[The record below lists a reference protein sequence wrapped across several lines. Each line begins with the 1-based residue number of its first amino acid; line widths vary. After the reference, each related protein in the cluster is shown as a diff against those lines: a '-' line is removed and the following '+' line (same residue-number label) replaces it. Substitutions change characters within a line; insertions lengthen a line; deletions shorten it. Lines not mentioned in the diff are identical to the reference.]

1 MPTLNS
7 KLCQGPCLPYCSGR
21 TTKIILLILIVV
33 LSLVVIIL
41 GMRLYDLDLNL
52 NRTQLRRNNQEK
64 NRIN

>member
-1 MPTLNS
+1 MPPLNS

-21 TTKIILLILIVV
+21 TTQIILLILIVV